1 MKNAVFVAG
10 AVTAFLIVAPGAA
23 LAATPTAPSTSASP
37 TEPTEPTEPSPPD
50 GPLTRVTRQLTISP
64 AKAKPGTHV
73 TLDFRCRT
81 RGPDEN
87 VTVRSAA
94 LAFVKPGNWGDGT
107 VTDVKPGKYAV
118 TLHCGPETST
128 ASLEVL
134 AARKPGTKQVVK
146 LPSGAP
152 QTGGTDGP
160 ADDSGAPLTAAAAM
174 GVLALGGS
182 GLVLAR
188 RVRRR

>member
-10 AVTAFLIVAPGAA
+10 AAAAFLIVAPGAA
-23 LAATPTAPSTSASP
+23 LAATSTTPAKPAEPTTTAP
-37 TEPTEPTEPSPPD
+37 EYPD
-50 GPLTRVTRQLTISP
+50 GPMTRVTRQLTVAP

-73 TLDFRCRT
+73 TLDFHCQT

-94 LAFVKPGNWGDGT
+94 LAFGKPGNWGDGT
-107 VTDVKPGKYAV
+107 VKDVKPGKYTV

-134 AARKPGTKQVVK
+134 AAKKPGPKQVVK
-146 LPSGAP
+146 VPSGAP

-160 ADDSGAPLTAAAAM
+160 ADGSGAPLAAAAAM
-174 GVLALGGS
+174 GALALGGS

-188 RVRRR
+188 RARRR